1 MSPGIAKCLQ
11 GSRVTQLK
19 TDALL
24 HHPYSFV
31 KISPSLSY
39 THFSRLS
46 HPPYYCLTSWHL
58 LQSFLKRVLKH
69 LLTPILLPVQ
79 FPLFSSMK
87 PRFSGFPLHLRL
99 LHFGLLYQLYSLD
112 KGIIFASFLLF
123 LISSTPAFL
132 ASVLCMLSLIYLL
145 ILKLF
150 SLLKCPYLCFSL
162 FKF

>member
-1 MSPGIAKCLQ
+1 MSPGLAKCLQ

-31 KISPSLSY
+31 TISPSLSY
-39 THFSRLS
+39 THLSRLS
-46 HPPYYCLTSWHL
+46 HPFYYCLTSWHL
-58 LQSFLKRVLKH
+58 LQSFLKRVIKH
-69 LLTPILLPVQ
+69 LTPVLLPVQ

-87 PRFSGFPLHLRL
+87 PHFSGFPLHLWL

-112 KGIIFASFLLF
+112 NGIIFASSLLF
-123 LISSTPAFL
+123 LISSTPVFL
-132 ASVLCMLSLIYLL
+132 ASFLCMLSLIYLL

-150 SLLKCPYLCFSL
+150 SLLKWPYLCFSL